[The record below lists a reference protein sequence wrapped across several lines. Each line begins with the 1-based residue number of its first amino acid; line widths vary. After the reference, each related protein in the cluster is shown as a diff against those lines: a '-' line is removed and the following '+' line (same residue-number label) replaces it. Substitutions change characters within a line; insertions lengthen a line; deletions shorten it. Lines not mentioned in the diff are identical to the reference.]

1 MWKMAENAINEKTHY
16 TGTFRHGLDDKRRVQ
31 VPARWRPSQPEAELT
46 LIPWPSRT
54 IPGAVS
60 LLVLPPSRM
69 AALAEKLSAMQLGD
83 PRAEALR
90 RLIGSKSAGVTV
102 DKAGRVCIPEAM
114 ASLAGL
120 KKEVEFV
127 GMVDC
132 FGVWDPDRHAAVMQ
146 ADEALSG
153 DAIGLI

>member
-1 MWKMAENAINEKTHY
+1 MAITESNDKIHY
-16 TGTFRHGLDDKRRVQ
+16 TSLFRHGVDDKRRVQ
-31 VPARWRPSQPEAELT
+31 IPAKWRPSQPEAELT

-54 IPGAVS
+54 TPGAVS

-69 AALAEKLSAMQLGD
+69 AGLAEKLSQMQLGD
-83 PRAEALR
+83 QRAEALR

-102 DKAGRVCIPEAM
+102 DKAGRICIPEAM
-114 ASLAGL
+114 AALAGL
-120 KKEVEFV
+120 KKEVLFV

-132 FGVWDPDRHAAVMQ
+132 FGIWDPDRHAAVSA
-146 ADEALSG
+146 ADEALSN